1 MNYNYVNKGATMVKD
16 SRAYLY
22 ENAAL
27 DVLAQCEGKTG
38 KQLVKGGWEFWL
50 SAALV
55 HERFLTTETRERLVK
70 QLDLADNQLRGYF
83 HD

>member
-1 MNYNYVNKGATMVKD
+1 MVKD

-38 KQLVKGGWEFWL
+38 RQLVKGGWEFWL

-55 HERFLTTETRERLVK
+55 HERFLATETRKRLVK
-70 QLDLADNQLRGYF
+70 QLDLAENYRYPVRIF

>member
-1 MNYNYVNKGATMVKD
+1 MVKD

-38 KQLVKGGWEFWL
+38 KQLVRGE
-50 SAALV
+50 
-55 HERFLTTETRERLVK
+55 LT
-70 QLDLADNQLRGYF
+70 
-83 HD
+83 